1 MMTVNEVSR
10 LTGVSIRA
18 LHYYDQIGLL
28 PATGHTDSGYRLY
41 DDTALEHLQQIL
53 LFRELEF
60 SLKDIQRILS
70 NSAFDRE
77 KALEQQIELLKLK
90 RQHIE
95 DLIALAEKTQ
105 TTGGTIMDF
114 TAFTAFDT
122 QKIKDYAAQAKQQWG
137 ATPEYKEF
145 EQKTALKT
153 EKEVSAMGGQLM
165 EIIAAFGKIQSMDPP
180 APAVQAQVKKL
191 QNFIRQHYHTCSK
204 KTILGQL
211 GQPDFY
217 RRRCVYP
224 KHQRRRWPRYRRV
237 CQQGDR
243 GVLPDGKIR
252 LSKSRNSN
260 MHKNTFIFLC
270 EFAD

>member
-105 TTGGTIMDF
+105 TT
-114 TAFTAFDT
+114 
-122 QKIKDYAAQAKQQWG
+122 
-137 ATPEYKEF
+137 
-145 EQKTALKT
+145 
-153 EKEVSAMGGQLM
+153 
-165 EIIAAFGKIQSMDPP
+165 
-180 APAVQAQVKKL
+180 
-191 QNFIRQHYHTCSK
+191 
-204 KTILGQL
+204 
-211 GQPDFY
+211 
-217 RRRCVYP
+217 
-224 KHQRRRWPRYRRV
+224 
-237 CQQGDR
+237 
-243 GVLPDGKIR
+243 
-252 LSKSRNSN
+252 
-260 MHKNTFIFLC
+260 
-270 EFAD
+270 